1 MQENTGSVNSL
12 STTVSTVRLGG
23 SLAKSK
29 DSGHYGSVKSSQE
42 SATPPPLPPRFATIR
57 KSYTLP
63 HNMAAAAAGTS
74 ETRIYDNP
82 VRLRQLIRPRPSSLS
97 VEKRQFLR
105 SASQD
110 NANDR
115 SGNREVFTLKRSLK
129 VFLRSNETDLFENI
143 NSVVSR
149 NVINRTSQLG
159 QFCELCSSIL
169 RKERLYLS

>member
-1 MQENTGSVNSL
+1 MFFRLKTFTQGRLPSADASSL
-12 STTVSTVRLGG
+12 SISRCATLTDLLGIV
-23 SLAKSK
+23 LL
-29 DSGHYGSVKSSQE
+29 
-42 SATPPPLPPRFATIR
+42 TLFLPFP
-57 KSYTLP
+57 
-63 HNMAAAAAGTS
+63 AAAAGTS

>member
-1 MQENTGSVNSL
+1 MHSV
-12 STTVSTVRLGG
+12 STTVSTVRLG

-29 DSGHYGSVKSSQE
+29 DSGHYGSVKSSQD

-63 HNMAAAAAGTS
+63 HNMAAAAAGP
-74 ETRIYDNP
+74 ENRIYDNP
-82 VRLRQLIRPRPSSLS
+82 VTLRQLIRPRPSSLS

-115 SGNREVFTLKRSLK
+115 SGIYR
-129 VFLRSNETDLFENI
+129 
-143 NSVVSR
+143 
-149 NVINRTSQLG
+149 
-159 QFCELCSSIL
+159 
-169 RKERLYLS
+169 YLEI